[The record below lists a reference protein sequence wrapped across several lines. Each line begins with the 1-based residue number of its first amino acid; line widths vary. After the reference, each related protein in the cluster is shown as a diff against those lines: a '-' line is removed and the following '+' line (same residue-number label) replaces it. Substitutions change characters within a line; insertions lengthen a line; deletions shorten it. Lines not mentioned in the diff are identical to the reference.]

1 MKFILCFD
9 LIQLKNTAELFIDTI
24 VHFTEYFKDYKEN
37 RLEIWKSC
45 VFLINKVDES
55 SDLKDIKS
63 QISAIEKSMKLQ
75 KKQEEIDLIK

>member
-1 MKFILCFD
+1 M
-9 LIQLKNTAELFIDTI
+9 
-24 VHFTEYFKDYKEN
+24 
-37 RLEIWKSC
+37 
-45 VFLINKVDES
+45 DES

>member
-37 RLEIWKSC
+37 RHEIWKSC

-75 KKQEEIDLIK
+75 KKQDEIDLIK